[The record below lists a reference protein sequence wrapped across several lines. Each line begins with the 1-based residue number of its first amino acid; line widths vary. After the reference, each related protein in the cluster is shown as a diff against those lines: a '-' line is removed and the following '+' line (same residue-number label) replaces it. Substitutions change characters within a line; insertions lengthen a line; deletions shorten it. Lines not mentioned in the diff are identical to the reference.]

1 MIATYGMRLSPSWI
15 LLMTGASNMT
25 YFAIEMSYIF
35 TGSLDLSAGSDDFGP
50 VEIELS
56 FTIVFILMGL
66 FGSNGITNSI
76 T

>member
-1 MIATYGMRLSPSWI
+1 
-15 LLMTGASNMT
+15 MT